1 MERLPCNPN
10 TRTESGR
17 QLNGQR
23 LVLWR
28 HGRTAWNAD
37 GRFQGQT
44 DVALDEI
51 GLAQA
56 DRAAALLAALD
67 PSYIA
72 SSDLARAHQTAT
84 ALASA
89 CGLSVSVDADLR
101 ETHGGQW
108 QGLNGEEIRANHR
121 DLMASWAEGDDVA
134 AGMDGERRSEVAVRM
149 LAGIERALSAAPSQS
164 TVVVV
169 SHGGAIR
176 AAIGALLGLPIEYWS
191 SLGVLAN
198 CAWSVL
204 EESAGTVVSKTGT
217 GDPLSLAGTIKWRLS
232 EYNAG
237 SLPEPVIGDDR

>member
-1 MERLPCNPN
+1 M
-10 TRTESGR
+10 
-17 QLNGQR
+17 
-23 LVLWR
+23 VLWR
-28 HGRTAWNAD
+28 HGRTAWNAE

-44 DVALDEI
+44 DVSLDEV

-56 DRAAALLAALD
+56 QRAATLLVALD
-67 PSYIA
+67 PSVIV
-72 SSDLARAHQTAT
+72 SSDLSRAYETAR

-89 CGLSVSVDADLR
+89 TGLSLSVDRGLR

-108 QGLNGEEIRANHR
+108 QGCTGEQIRAAHA
-121 DLMASWAEGDDVA
+121 DLMSAWAAGDDVV
-134 AGMDGERRSEVAVRM
+134 AGVDGERRSEVARRM
-149 LAGIERALSAAPSQS
+149 LMAIEAALASAPVET

-176 AAIGALLGLPIEYWS
+176 AAIGALLGLPVEHWAA
-191 SLGVLAN
+191 LGGMAN

-204 EESAGTVVSKTGT
+204 EESAATIVSTAGE
-217 GDPLSLAGTIKWRLS
+217 GDPLSVAGPTRWRLS

>member
-1 MERLPCNPN
+1 
-10 TRTESGR
+10 
-17 QLNGQR
+17 
-23 LVLWR
+23 VLWR
-28 HGRTAWNAD
+28 HGRTAWNAE

-44 DVALDEI
+44 DVSLDEV

-56 DRAAALLAALD
+56 QRAATLLVALD
-67 PSYIA
+67 PSVIV
-72 SSDLARAHQTAT
+72 SSDLSRAYETAW

-89 CGLSVSVDADLR
+89 TGLSLSVDPGLR

-108 QGLNGEEIRANHR
+108 QGCTGAQIRAAHA
-121 DLMASWAEGDDVA
+121 DLMSAWAAGDDVV
-134 AGMDGERRSEVAVRM
+134 AGVDGERRSEVARRM
-149 LAGIERALSAAPSQS
+149 LVAIDAALASAPVET

-176 AAIGALLGLPIEYWS
+176 AAIGALLGLPVEHWAA
-191 SLGVLAN
+191 LGGMAN

-204 EESAGTVVSKTGT
+204 EESAATIVSTAGE
-217 GDPLSLAGTIKWRLS
+217 GDPLSVAGPTRWRLS